1 MTSSD
6 PKKIIS
12 SEIESL
18 NTTFLS
24 LLFDLNAF
32 DPAVL
37 RMVLAKAEVEGCPPS
52 EAVRLLLNE
61 LAALEGLESAWE
73 ERE

>member
-6 PKKIIS
+6 PEKINS
-12 SEIESL
+12 SEIESP

-24 LLFDLNAF
+24 LLFDLNEF
-32 DPAVL
+32 DPTVL

-52 EAVRLLLNE
+52 EAVQLLLNE
-61 LAALEGLESAWE
+61 LAAREELESARE

>member
-6 PKKIIS
+6 PEKNIS
-12 SEIESL
+12 SEIESP
-18 NTTFLS
+18 NATFLS

-37 RMVLAKAEVEGCPPS
+37 RMVVAKAEVEGCPPS
-52 EAVRLLLNE
+52 EAIQLLLNE
-61 LAALEGLESAWE
+61 LAAREGLESAWE

>member
-1 MTSSD
+1 MFV
-6 PKKIIS
+6 
-12 SEIESL
+12 SL
-18 NTTFLS
+18 S
-24 LLFDLNAF
+24 FDLKEI

-37 RMVLAKAEVEGCPPS
+37 RMVVTKAEVEGCPPS

-61 LAALEGLESAWE
+61 LAGGGGMESAPE

>member
-6 PKKIIS
+6 PEKINS
-12 SEIESL
+12 SEIESP

-24 LLFDLNAF
+24 LLF
-32 DPAVL
+32 
-37 RMVLAKAEVEGCPPS
+37 RMVVAKAEVEGCPPS